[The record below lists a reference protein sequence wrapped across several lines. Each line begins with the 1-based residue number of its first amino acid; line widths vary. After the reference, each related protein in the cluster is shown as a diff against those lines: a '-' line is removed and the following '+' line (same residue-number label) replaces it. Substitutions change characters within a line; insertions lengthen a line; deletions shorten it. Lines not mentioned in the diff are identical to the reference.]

1 MTTPA
6 KHQLLDA
13 LSEPL
18 LSRPSYAVVCRLTG
32 SMAEAMAVVN
42 DAPTRTRLAEPVLRF
57 VWGLTDD
64 ETAQVVETARHNP
77 AAIHA
82 PHDQM
87 QPHELL
93 ATAIVF
99 LCLGVAILSDYTPS
113 SPSVLDRP
121 TD

>member
-6 KHQLLDA
+6 KHELLDA
-13 LSEPL
+13 LNETL
-18 LSRPSYAVVCRLTG
+18 LSRPSYAVVCRLTE
-32 SMAEAMAVVN
+32 SMAEAMAVVT
-42 DAPTRTRLAEPVLRF
+42 DAPARTRLAEPVLRF

-64 ETAQVVETARHNP
+64 EAAQVVETARQNP

-82 PHDQM
+82 LHDQM

-93 ATAIVF
+93 ATAAVF
-99 LCLGVAILSDYTPS
+99 LCLGVAILPDYTPS
-113 SPSVLDRP
+113 SPSVVDRA